1 MNEIPKLYAIAKQIT
16 LAAGFPYTDPRT
28 GETTQPKKM
37 KNNKIPKFILLDQIH
52 VDISIPAT
60 MPAKERQQLLKI
72 IRSKGFDKAIIDVMV
87 AITSPVKSVIRVAVT
102 R

>member
-1 MNEIPKLYAIAKQIT
+1 MKEIPELYAIAKRIT
-16 LAAGFPYTDPRT
+16 LDAGYPYTDPRT

-37 KNNKIPKFILLDQIH
+37 KNNKKPKFILLDQIH
-52 VDISIPAT
+52 VDISIPSN

-72 IRSKGFDKAIIDVMV
+72 IRTKGFDKAIVDVVV
-87 AITSPVKSVIRVAVT
+87 AVTSPVQSLIRVAVT